1 MALKKYLLA
10 LAAMAVTTAVQA
22 ADMVGIRADNSKE
35 TFPIANVLSV
45 KFQGGDLPTMDVIKT
60 DGESSN
66 GFRSLVF
73 SNGEFSSVSSISSAT
88 VSVFPNPVEDIIYVD
103 GIDKDAEIIVMD
115 LAGKQLMQAK
125 ARQINVSS
133 LQTGSYLLKVNNK
146 IVKFLKK

>member
-1 MALKKYLLA
+1 
-10 LAAMAVTTAVQA
+10 MAVTTAVQA

>member
-1 MALKKYLLA
+1 
-10 LAAMAVTTAVQA
+10 MAVTTAVQA

-133 LQTGSYLLKVNNK
+133 LQTGSYLLKVNDK